1 VSEVRFV
8 SDLTEVDLEREL
20 DPDNVGPPLVIP
32 AQANDSRWSK
42 LGQKLANL
50 DDPEALAKERAAKAQ
65 AAALQLNCASTLS
78 WGVVHLGLPSFVP
91 PDVMMCMEHT

>member
-1 VSEVRFV
+1 MCCVFFVCPEPVAPVSEVRFV
-8 SDLTEVDLEREL
+8 SDLTEVDLKREL

-65 AAALQLNCASTLS
+65 AAALQLNRMSMNCC
-78 WGVVHLGLPSFVP
+78 V
-91 PDVMMCMEHT
+91 